1 MTAAFHPMKVAFF
14 LLALFGVNGNVQA
27 GDDFA
32 LRPQIGIGSLDGKS
46 YRHAG
51 ARVLLHANGNQKY
64 GLELSRLN
72 TPLGDYLALGIV
84 LEQRKF
90 GGFNMSIGSIGYF
103 GREGAQNLPGLV
115 SNLGWEPDTRD
126 AFKPFVTLRN
136 DVLFGSTTRVG
147 YALSA
152 GFLLVF

>member
-1 MTAAFHPMKVAFF
+1 MHAALFF
-14 LLALFGVNGNVQA
+14 LALSGVSGNVLA
-27 GDDFA
+27 GGDFA
-32 LRPQIGIGSLDGKS
+32 LRPQIGVGMLDGES

-51 ARVLLHANGNQKY
+51 VRLLLNANGKQKY

-72 TPLGDYLALGIV
+72 TSQDDYLAVGII

-103 GREGAQNLPGLV
+103 GRQGAQNIPGLV

-147 YALSA
+147 YALST
-152 GFLLVF
+152 GFLLAF